1 MVAGLLSRPKRQFY
15 SLENNIGNHFSFI
28 TKIPGDTF
36 LTKMLAELPSTEQI
50 FTETSRLVPLILGI
64 RDRNETCVQE
74 TVVVVPMCLC
84 KVLVTLVSYINLVFI
99 DLMRLLDFENEVMIH
114 FSLSRI
120 AANDSELQKR

>member
-1 MVAGLLSRPKRQFY
+1 
-15 SLENNIGNHFSFI
+15 
-28 TKIPGDTF
+28 
-36 LTKMLAELPSTEQI
+36 MLAELPSTEQI

-64 RDRNETCVQE
+64 RDRNEKCVQE

>member
-1 MVAGLLSRPKRQFY
+1 
-15 SLENNIGNHFSFI
+15 
-28 TKIPGDTF
+28 
-36 LTKMLAELPSTEQI
+36 MLAELPSTEQI

-84 KVLVTLVSYINLVFI
+84 KVLVTLVSYINLELVFI

>member
-1 MVAGLLSRPKRQFY
+1 
-15 SLENNIGNHFSFI
+15 
-28 TKIPGDTF
+28 
-36 LTKMLAELPSTEQI
+36 MLAELPSTEQI

-120 AANDSELQKR
+120 AANDSEPQKR